1 MSTRPVVSAEPREIV
16 GKAVSR
22 LRREGLLPAVVYG
35 HGHESQ
41 AIQLDAREFE
51 TVLRHAGR
59 HTLLDLTISGG
70 KATPVLLQSVHEHP
84 VKRVPQHVDLFV
96 VKMTEELSVDV
107 PVHPVGESLA
117 VDRLGGTLLHM
128 RDAVTVRALPG
139 DLPSHLELDIS
150 SLTTF
155 EAVLHV
161 SDLVVPER
169 VTVVTDGAELLAR
182 VQAPRVEEEPVV
194 AEGAA
199 APEEGAE
206 EGAAEAQSE
215 ARSGDSSGSD
225 EG

>member
-22 LRREGLLPAVVYG
+22 LRREGILPAVVYG
-35 HGHESQ
+35 HGHASQ

-59 HTLLDLTISGG
+59 HTLLDLAIGGG

-84 VKRVPQHVDLFV
+84 VKRVPQHVDFFV

-128 RDAVTVRALPG
+128 RDSVTRPCAARRPALTSRAR
-139 DLPSHLELDIS
+139 HLVSRHRSMRSSTSATWS
-150 SLTTF
+150 SL
-155 EAVLHV
+155 
-161 SDLVVPER
+161 
-169 VTVVTDGAELLAR
+169 
-182 VQAPRVEEEPVV
+182 
-194 AEGAA
+194 
-199 APEEGAE
+199 
-206 EGAAEAQSE
+206 
-215 ARSGDSSGSD
+215 SG
-225 EG
+225 